1 MKVLTPSDSAQTF
14 KVIPREY
21 VSTATLMLT
30 DDSTDTVT
38 TYSDIVTTTDVNH
51 LSITQV
57 FSPALVEGRFYDMVL
72 KNVSNEIIYTDKIFC
87 TAQDIDQTQNQEYTV
102 NSGQYIS
109 DTSFDNDFII
119 V

>member
-1 MKVLTPSDSAQTF
+1 
-14 KVIPREY
+14 
-21 VSTATLMLT
+21 
-30 DDSTDTVT
+30 
-38 TYSDIVTTTDVNH
+38 
-51 LSITQV
+51 
-57 FSPALVEGRFYDMVL
+57 MVL